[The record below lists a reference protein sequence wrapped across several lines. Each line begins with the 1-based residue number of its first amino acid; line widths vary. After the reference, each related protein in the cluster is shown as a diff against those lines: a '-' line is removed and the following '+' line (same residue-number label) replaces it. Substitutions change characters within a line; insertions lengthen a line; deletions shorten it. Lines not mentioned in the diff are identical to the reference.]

1 MLAALVFDIGAILQL
16 FPNGSVATWYA
27 GRVIAGVGIGIATV
41 IVPLYTAEMA
51 PKSIRGQLGSMF
63 QFFFTLGV
71 MTSYWVDYGVSKM
84 PSSTKQWRIPVG
96 LQLIPGGALCMGM
109 LLVKESTRWLAKKG
123 RHDEAIASLIWVRG
137 GETPEVHEESV
148 LIDYSCYY
156 VPRTSSNGSVEWPR
170 FWLVFERRS
179 FKQRDSCGRS
189 TCFLPTAFAYSLSS
203 LYRSVSLTS
212 YLLIGFFFFFSKY

>member
-1 MLAALVFDIGAILQL
+1 VLAALVFEVGAILQL
-16 FPNGSVATWYA
+16 FPNGGVATWYA

-96 LQLIPGGALCMGM
+96 LQLIPGGVLCMGM
-109 LLVKESTRWLAKKG
+109 LLVKESTRWLAKTG
-123 RHDEAIASLIWVRG
+123 RHDEAMASLIWVRG
-137 GETPEVHEESV
+137 GDSPEIHEEWV
-148 LIDYSCYY
+148 LICPSKYH
-156 VPRTSSNGSVEWPR
+156 VPTTSANQSLEWPR
-170 FWLVFERRS
+170 FWLVFERKSVKPREL
-179 FKQRDSCGRS
+179 RGRS
-189 TCFLPTAFAYSLSS
+189 ICFLPTAFACSLLSHCK
-203 LYRSVSLTS
+203 SVSRTS
-212 YLLIGFFFFFSKY
+212 LLPIFKRFN